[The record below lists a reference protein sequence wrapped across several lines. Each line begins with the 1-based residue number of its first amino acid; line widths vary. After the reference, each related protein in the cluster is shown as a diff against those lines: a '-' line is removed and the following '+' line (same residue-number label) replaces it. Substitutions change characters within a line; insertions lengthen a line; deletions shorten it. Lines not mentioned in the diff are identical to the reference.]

1 MKKLVIISILVTVLI
16 SGLVGGTV
24 LAGAAK
30 SEGHPVLMET
40 GGDIVTVPSGPG
52 YYGWGWF
59 AGPGPVHVSLTVS
72 TDGMDAGDHV
82 DVAFMYVDEETGDW
96 VIKTIRVLTDVD
108 GTSTVE
114 FDAARG
120 QPSAGVYGNWQPMA
134 YRNGT
139 GYNVYYNYSMTYP
152 KPK

>member
-1 MKKLVIISILVTVLI
+1 MKKLVIVSILVTVLI

-24 LAGAAK
+24 LAGPVRSA
-30 SEGHPVLMET
+30 GQPVLMET
-40 GGDIVTVPSGPG
+40 VGDIVTVPSGPG

-72 TDGMDAGDHV
+72 TAGMDAGDHV
-82 DVAFMYVDEETGDW
+82 DVAFMYVDKETGDS
-96 VIKTIRVLTDVD
+96 VIKKIIVITDVD

-120 QPSAGVYGNWQPMA
+120 QPSPGVYGNWQLVA
-134 YRNGT
+134 YRNST

-152 KPK
+152 KP